1 MNNGNPP
8 AAPET
13 TADTTKCPVCGD
25 QVVLAA
31 KRCPHCGRPTAGS
44 RSFFYYAFW
53 VALSLV
59 VAALIACIF
68 YVGFLL
74 LNRML

>member
-1 MNNGNPP
+1 MNNGNSP

-13 TADTTKCPVCGD
+13 TADTIQCPACRGEIRSSV
-25 QVVLAA
+25 
-31 KRCPHCGRPTAGS
+31 KPCPHCGRPMG
-44 RSFFYYAFW
+44 RRGLFFYTFW
-53 VALSLV
+53 SGLSLV
-59 VAALIACIF
+59 VLALITCIF

>member
-1 MNNGNPP
+1 MNNGNSP

-13 TADTTKCPVCGD
+13 TADTIQYRACRGEIRSSV
-25 QVVLAA
+25 
-31 KRCPHCGRPTAGS
+31 KRCPHCGRSTAGS
-44 RSFFYYAFW
+44 HSFFYYAFW

>member
-1 MNNGNPP
+1 MNNGNSP

-13 TADTTKCPVCGD
+13 TADTIQCPACRGEIRSSV
-25 QVVLAA
+25 

-44 RSFFYYAFW
+44 HNFFYYAFW

>member
-1 MNNGNPP
+1 M
-8 AAPET
+8 T
-13 TADTTKCPVCGD
+13 
-25 QVVLAA
+25 
-31 KRCPHCGRPTAGS
+31 GS
-44 RSFFYYAFW
+44 HSFFYYAFW

>member
-1 MNNGNPP
+1 MNNGNSPT
-8 AAPET
+8 APET
-13 TADTTKCPVCGD
+13 TADTTKCPGCGG

-31 KRCPHCGRPTAGS
+31 KRCPHCGRPMG
-44 RSFFYYAFW
+44 RRGLFFYTFW
-53 VALSLV
+53 AGLSLV
-59 VAALIACIF
+59 VAALMAGIF

>member
-1 MNNGNPP
+1 MNNGNSP

-13 TADTTKCPVCGD
+13 TADTIQCPGCGG
-25 QVVLAA
+25 QVAWAA

-44 RSFFYYAFW
+44 HSFFYYAFW

-68 YVGFLL
+68 YAGFLL

>member
-1 MNNGNPP
+1 MNNGNSP

-13 TADTTKCPVCGD
+13 TADTIQCPACRGEIRAPV
-25 QVVLAA
+25 
-31 KRCPHCGRPTAGS
+31 KRCPHCGRPMAGS
-44 RSFFYYAFW
+44 HSFFYYAFW

>member
-1 MNNGNPP
+1 M
-8 AAPET
+8 
-13 TADTTKCPVCGD
+13 
-25 QVVLAA
+25 
-31 KRCPHCGRPTAGS
+31 GRRGL
-44 RSFFYYAFW
+44 FFYTFW
-53 VALSLV
+53 TGLSLA

>member
-1 MNNGNPP
+1 MNNGNSP

-13 TADTTKCPVCGD
+13 TADTIQCPACRGEIRLSV
-25 QVVLAA
+25 

-44 RSFFYYAFW
+44 HGFFYYAFW
-53 VALSLV
+53 VVLSLM

>member
-1 MNNGNPP
+1 
-8 AAPET
+8 
-13 TADTTKCPVCGD
+13 
-25 QVVLAA
+25 
-31 KRCPHCGRPTAGS
+31 
-44 RSFFYYAFW
+44 
-53 VALSLV
+53 LSLV

>member
-1 MNNGNPP
+1 MRKGFPSN
-8 AAPET
+8 
-13 TADTTKCPVCGD
+13 
-25 QVVLAA
+25 
-31 KRCPHCGRPTAGS
+31 
-44 RSFFYYAFW
+44 
-53 VALSLV
+53 SLFIKGCFCLWPV

>member
-13 TADTTKCPVCGD
+13 TADTTKCPGCGG

-44 RSFFYYAFW
+44 HSFSTTHGQLGDGRTGGRLCYSNSFDFRASGEP
-53 VALSLV
+53 A
-59 VAALIACIF
+59 I
-68 YVGFLL
+68 
-74 LNRML
+74 

>member
-1 MNNGNPP
+1 M
-8 AAPET
+8 
-13 TADTTKCPVCGD
+13 
-25 QVVLAA
+25 
-31 KRCPHCGRPTAGS
+31 KRCPHCGRPMAGS
-44 RSFFYYAFW
+44 HSFFYYAFW